1 MDDQSTPPSAP
12 AHDRFALG
20 VPSLLETW
28 KHQCTLLGH
37 ELDETNREL
46 VACRKRI
53 ARLVKM
59 HDSDQQRIANQQ
71 ARILQLEAEQKVLR
85 EKLIAFTAKE
95 ASGRS
100 AAIFKNAY
108 TGQP

>member
-1 MDDQSTPPSAP
+1 MDDPSTPSSAP
-12 AHDRFALG
+12 DQDRFALG

-46 VACRKRI
+46 AACRKRI

-59 HDSDQQRIANQQ
+59 HDTDQQRIANQQ
-71 ARILQLEAEQKVLR
+71 ARIVQLEEERRVLTG
-85 EKLIAFTAKE
+85 KLIAFTTKE
-95 ASGRS
+95 ASGP
-100 AAIFKNAY
+100 AAMLFKHAY
-108 TGQP
+108 KSD